1 MIWWIFLPFFL
12 FAGVIENNI
21 TKIYKQTYPTI
32 KIEKIIIHNYKN
44 QKIHSI
50 DTSMINPKRDSGNV
64 KVNDFYIFYKIKAKL
79 KVLKSTKIINK
90 GDRLDISNT
99 KLVYIPFRNFYSY
112 PLTHTTN
119 QVSKLYIPINRII
132 YDYMITIPNMISRG
146 EKITIISKSGGI
158 EINFDAI
165 AMQNGKPGD
174 TIKVK
179 KDKQIFFVKIDKNGN
194 GRL

>member
-1 MIWWIFLPFFL
+1 MIWIIFIPFFL
-12 FAGVIENNI
+12 FAGIIENNI

-50 DTSMINPKRDSGNV
+50 DTSTINTKKNSGNI
-64 KVNDFYIFYKIKAKL
+64 KINNFYIFYQIKAKI

-99 KLVYIPFRNFYSY
+99 TLTYIPFKNFYSY
-112 PLTHTTN
+112 PLTHYTK
-119 QVSKLYIPINRII
+119 QVSKMYIPSNRII
-132 YDYMITIPNMISRG
+132 YDYMITTPNLIQRG
-146 EKITIISKSGGI
+146 EKITIISKSGGV
-158 EINFDAI
+158 EISFQAI
-165 AMQNGKPGD
+165 AMQNGKFGD

-194 GRL
+194 GEL